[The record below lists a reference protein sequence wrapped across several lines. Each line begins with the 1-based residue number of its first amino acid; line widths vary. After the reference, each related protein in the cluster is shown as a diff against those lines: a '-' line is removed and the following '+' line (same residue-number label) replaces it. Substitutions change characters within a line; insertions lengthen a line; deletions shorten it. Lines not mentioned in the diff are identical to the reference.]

1 MYIIVLHY
9 GAVYLYI
16 NIIKE
21 NILDIIFNNDI
32 IAYFLKIPK
41 VSVYLILFQICRD
54 AIIIP
59 VRF

>member
-1 MYIIVLHY
+1 MYIIVLHD

-32 IAYFLKIPK
+32 IA
-41 VSVYLILFQICRD
+41 
-54 AIIIP
+54 
-59 VRF
+59 